1 VVTQIDLV
9 KKHSLLQDIQ
19 KMKHSTRSTYLE
31 VPAGESQKV
40 INMSLESHKAHPGL
54 MPVEIIPQI
63 DSHKEND
70 I

>member
-1 VVTQIDLV
+1 MVTQIDLV

-19 KMKHSTRSTYLE
+19 KMKHSTRSTYLKAPE
-31 VPAGESQKV
+31 GESQNV

-54 MPVEIIPQI
+54 MPVQIIPQI
-63 DSHKEND
+63 DNRKAND

>member
-1 VVTQIDLV
+1 VATQIDLV

-19 KMKHSTRSTYLE
+19 KTKHSTRSTYLK
-31 VPAGESQKV
+31 VPAGEGQKV
-40 INMSLESHKAHPGL
+40 INMSLESHKAHPGP

-63 DSHKEND
+63 DSHKANG

>member
-1 VVTQIDLV
+1 
-9 KKHSLLQDIQ
+9 
-19 KMKHSTRSTYLE
+19 MKHSTRSTYLE